1 MFTME
6 MAVVATPLVFVTMV
20 VTITSMTVLWDDHG
34 GGLGDGARDYE
45 KTVVLQCWVPG
56 YWWIR

>member
-6 MAVVATPLVFVTMV
+6 MAEVATPLVFVTMV

-34 GGLGDGARDYE
+34 GGLGDGA
-45 KTVVLQCWVPG
+45 
-56 YWWIR
+56 